1 MKMVNRISFDLNI
14 PNLAKKIAEVEK
26 EIINLQIKICAEHC
40 TNPSEPN
47 EKKKMMME
55 TDKQLIKMLRAIMT
69 LITPTWDTNRY
80 QVEKAKG
87 ILRSNNLDDLVT
99 ECKKVKEY
107 IEKVKELGTDGKVNF
122 RLGLVAALNASKVFI
137 INKKMA
143 VSAGLLLKKQRNII

>member
-26 EIINLQIKICAEHC
+26 EIINLQIKICAVHC

-99 ECKKVKEY
+99 ECKKVRAEETKLAKCFALELSEEIDGSH
-107 IEKVKELGTDGKVNF
+107 IEDDDLPF
-122 RLGLVAALNASKVFI
+122 
-137 INKKMA
+137 
-143 VSAGLLLKKQRNII
+143 